1 MQNEFGSEQSPHST
15 RMSRDLDLDTTLQ
28 ELPLY
33 ESAISI
39 SCLGVELADLIAQN
53 PRLPGVLL
61 TDGKELVGIVSRRQ
75 LLEYLLLPQG
85 MTFFLD
91 QPLQVF
97 WGHNNADILILPGD
111 MLILTAM
118 QKALKRSR
126 RIIAD
131 PIVVQVSDSQYRIL
145 DFGQLSLVSWQIRG
159 IEAQVRYE
167 RSQAQMIQTEK
178 MASLGRLVDG
188 IAHEILDPVGFI
200 WGNLT
205 HISSYSQDL
214 LELLSIYE
222 KHNNTHS
229 SELEELREEIE
240 ISYLRQ
246 DFPQAI
252 ESIETGAKR
261 LRDLAMSLQNFCHV
275 DEVYPK
281 PADLHAC
288 LDGIILLLKSR
299 LGSNIQIVRTY
310 GHLPPIVCYISKLTQ
325 VFTNILT
332 NAVDA
337 LLDRAA
343 MQQWKQEFDR
353 TYLNQD
359 PPTIEIETKIIH
371 RLSDR
376 DRQERTVEDRF
387 VSIRIIDNGIGMTR
401 EQQEQILESF
411 SVARRAAKET
421 SLAVSYQIITAKH
434 GGIFNFKSQ
443 LGEGSEF
450 EIIIPL
456 LQ

>member
-1 MQNEFGSEQSPHST
+1 MQNEFGSEISSHPSKMT
-15 RMSRDLDLDTTLQ
+15 RDLDLDTTLQ

-33 ESAISI
+33 DSTISI

-61 TDGKELVGIVSRRQ
+61 TDREELIGIVSRRQ
-75 LLEYLLLPQG
+75 FLEYLLLPQG

-111 MLILTAM
+111 MPILTAM
-118 QKALKRSR
+118 QKALKRSS

-131 PIVVQVSDSQYRIL
+131 PIVVQLDASQYRIL

-159 IEAQVRYE
+159 IETQVRYE

-205 HISSYSQDL
+205 HISNYSQDL
-214 LELLSIYE
+214 LELISVYENNLSV
-222 KHNNTHS
+222 TS
-229 SELEELREEIE
+229 PEIE
-240 ISYLRQ
+240 EVRETIEVAYLKK
-246 DFPQAI
+246 DFPRAV

-261 LRDLAMSLQNFCHV
+261 LRNLAMSLQNFCHV

-299 LGSNIQIVRTY
+299 LGSDLIIVRNY
-310 GHLPPIVCYISKLTQ
+310 GHLPPIVCYIGKLTQ

-343 MQQWKQEFDR
+343 AQKWQQEFDR
-353 TYLNQD
+353 AYLIQN
-359 PPTIEIETKIIH
+359 PPQIEIETKIIH
-371 RLSDR
+371 RTLEGNEAIE
-376 DRQERTVEDRF
+376 QRF
-387 VSIRIIDNGIGMTR
+387 VSIRILDNGIGMTQ
-401 EQQEQILESF
+401 EQQEQILASF
-411 SVARRAAKET
+411 SVERRAAKET

>member
-1 MQNEFGSEQSPHST
+1 MQNEFGSEKSSHSS
-15 RMSRDLDLDTTLQ
+15 RMERDIDLDTTLQ

-33 ESAISI
+33 NSTISI

-61 TDGKELVGIVSRRQ
+61 TDSEELVGIVSRRQ
-75 LLEYLLLPQG
+75 LLEYLLLPQA

-91 QPLQVF
+91 QPLRVF

-111 MLILTAM
+111 MPILTAM
-118 QKALKRSR
+118 QQALKRSS

-131 PIVVQVSDSQYRIL
+131 PIIVQLSSSQYRIL

-214 LELLSIYE
+214 LDLLSAYE
-222 KHNNTHS
+222 RNTIPTS
-229 SELEELREEIE
+229 QEIENIRETIE
-240 ISYLRQ
+240 ISYLKQ
-246 DFPQAI
+246 DFPQAV
-252 ESIETGAKR
+252 ESIATGAKR

-288 LDGIILLLKSR
+288 LDGIILLFKSR
-299 LGSNIQIVRTY
+299 LGSDIQIVRRY
-310 GHLPPIVCYISKLTQ
+310 GHLPPIVCYIGKLTQ
-325 VFTNILT
+325 VFTNIIT

-343 MQQWKQEFDR
+343 TQKWKQEFDR
-353 TYLNQD
+353 TALIQD
-359 PPTIEIETKIIH
+359 SPKIEIETRICSHSSQRGEAI
-371 RLSDR
+371 
-376 DRQERTVEDRF
+376 EERF
-387 VSIRIIDNGIGMTR
+387 VS
-401 EQQEQILESF
+401 
-411 SVARRAAKET
+411 
-421 SLAVSYQIITAKH
+421 
-434 GGIFNFKSQ
+434 
-443 LGEGSEF
+443 
-450 EIIIPL
+450 
-456 LQ
+456 

>member
-1 MQNEFGSEQSPHST
+1 MQNESGSEIPSHPSKMT
-15 RMSRDLDLDTTLQ
+15 RDLDLDTTLQ

-33 ESAISI
+33 DSQISI
-39 SCLGVELADLIAQN
+39 ACLGVELADLIAQN

-61 TDGKELVGIVSRRQ
+61 TDRDELIGIVSRRQ
-75 LLEYLLLPQG
+75 FLEYLLLPQG

-111 MLILTAM
+111 MPILTAM
-118 QKALKRSR
+118 QKALKRSS

-131 PIVVQVSDSQYRIL
+131 PIVVQLDASQYRIL

-159 IEAQVRYE
+159 IETQVRYE

-205 HISSYSQDL
+205 HISRYSQDL
-214 LELLSIYE
+214 LELISVYE
-222 KHNNTHS
+222 NNISAS
-229 SELEELREEIE
+229 STEVDEVRETIE
-240 ISYLRQ
+240 VDYLRK
-246 DFPQAI
+246 DFPRAV

-261 LRDLAMSLQNFCHV
+261 LRNLAMSLQNFCHV

-299 LGSNIQIVRTY
+299 LGSDISIVRNY
-310 GHLPPIVCYISKLTQ
+310 GHLPPIVCYIGKLTQ

-343 MQQWKQEFDR
+343 TQKWKQEFDR
-353 TYLNQD
+353 GYLAQNQ
-359 PPTIEIETKIIH
+359 PTIEIETKIIQ
-371 RLSDR
+371 RVPEYDSNID
-376 DRQERTVEDRF
+376 QRF
-387 VSIRIIDNGIGMTR
+387 VSIRILDNGIGMTPK
-401 EQQEQILESF
+401 QQEQILASF
-411 SVARRAAKET
+411 SVERRAAKET

-443 LGEGSEF
+443 FGEGSEF

>member
-1 MQNEFGSEQSPHST
+1 MQNEFGSETSSHPSKMT
-15 RMSRDLDLDTTLQ
+15 RDINLDTTLQ

-33 ESAISI
+33 DSAIAI
-39 SCLGVELADLIAQN
+39 SCLGVELADRIAQN

-61 TDGKELVGIVSRRQ
+61 TDREELIGIVSRRQ

-111 MLILTAM
+111 MPILTAM
-118 QKALKRSR
+118 QKALKRSA

-131 PIVVQVSDSQYRIL
+131 PIVVQLGTSQYRIL

-159 IEAQVRYE
+159 IETQVRYE
-167 RSQAQMIQTEK
+167 RSQGQMIQTEK

-205 HISSYSQDL
+205 HISNYSQDL
-214 LELLSIYE
+214 LELISVYE
-222 KHNNTHS
+222 NNITVS
-229 SELEELREEIE
+229 SPEIKE
-240 ISYLRQ
+240 VQETIEVTYLKK
-246 DFPQAI
+246 DFPRAV

-261 LRDLAMSLQNFCHV
+261 LRNLAMSLQNFCHV

-299 LGSNIQIVRTY
+299 LGSDILIVRNY
-310 GHLPPIVCYISKLTQ
+310 GRLPPIVCYIGKLTQ

-343 MQQWKQEFDR
+343 TQKWKQEFDR
-353 TYLNQD
+353 GYLIQN
-359 PPTIEIETKIIH
+359 PPKIEIETKIIH
-371 RLSDR
+371 RIPER
-376 DRQERTVEDRF
+376 DTAIEQRF
-387 VSIRIIDNGIGMTR
+387 VSIRILDNGIGMTQ
-401 EQQEQILESF
+401 EQQEQILASF
-411 SVARRAAKET
+411 SVERRAAKET

>member
-1 MQNEFGSEQSPHST
+1 MQNKFGSEKSSHASK
-15 RMSRDLDLDTTLQ
+15 MERDLDLDTTLQ

-33 ESAISI
+33 DSAIAI

-61 TDGKELVGIVSRRQ
+61 TDGEELVGIVSRRQ

-85 MTFFLD
+85 MGFFLD

-97 WGHNNADILILPGD
+97 WGHNNADILILPGN
-111 MLILTAM
+111 MHILTGM
-118 QKALKRSR
+118 QRALKRSP

-131 PIVVQVSDSQYRIL
+131 PIVVQLSSSEYRIL

-167 RSQAQMIQTEK
+167 RSHAQMIQTEK

-214 LELLSIYE
+214 LNLLSAYE
-222 KHNNTHS
+222 GDNMSVSQKVEN
-229 SELEELREEIE
+229 LRETIE
-240 ISYLRQ
+240 ISYLQ
-246 DFPQAI
+246 KDFPQAV
-252 ESIETGAKR
+252 ESIATGAKR

-281 PADLHAC
+281 PADLHSC

-299 LGSNIQIVRTY
+299 LSSDIQIVRNY
-310 GHLPPIVCYISKLTQ
+310 GHLPPIVCYIGKLTQ
-325 VFTNILT
+325 VFTNIFT
-332 NAVDA
+332 NAIDA

-343 MQQWKQEFDR
+343 TQKWKQEFDR
-353 TYLNQD
+353 TFLAQN
-359 PPTIEIETKIIH
+359 PPKIEIETQIFS
-371 RLSDR
+371 RSSSR
-376 DRQERTVEDRF
+376 DKSIKERF
-387 VSIRIIDNGIGMTR
+387 ISIRIVDNGIGMTL
-401 EQQEQILESF
+401 EQQEQIRDSF
-411 SVARRAAKET
+411 SIERRAAKET
-421 SLAVSYQIITAKH
+421 SLAISYQIVTAKH
-434 GGIFNFKSQ
+434 GGTFNFKSQ

-450 EIIIPL
+450 EIILPL

>member
-1 MQNEFGSEQSPHST
+1 MQNELGSEMPSHPSKMT
-15 RMSRDLDLDTTLQ
+15 RDLDLDTTLH

-33 ESAISI
+33 DSTISI

-61 TDGKELVGIVSRRQ
+61 TDREELVGIVSRRQ
-75 LLEYLLLPQG
+75 FLEYLLLPQG

-97 WGHNNADILILPGD
+97 WGHNNADILILPGN
-111 MLILTAM
+111 MPILTAM

-131 PIVVQVSDSQYRIL
+131 PIVVQLNSSQYRIL

-159 IEAQVRYE
+159 IETQVRYE

-205 HISSYSQDL
+205 HISRYSQDL
-214 LELLSIYE
+214 IDLIIAYE
-222 KHNNTHS
+222 ENTSVPS
-229 SELEELREEIE
+229 SYVEEMREDIE
-240 ISYLRQ
+240 IDYLRK
-246 DFPQAI
+246 DFPRAV

-299 LGSNIQIVRTY
+299 LGSDIVIVRNY
-310 GHLPPIVCYISKLTQ
+310 GPLPPIICYIGKLTQ

-343 MQQWKQEFDR
+343 TQKWTQEFDR
-353 TYLNQD
+353 GYLVQD
-359 PPTIEIETKIIH
+359 PPKIEIETKIIYH
-371 RLSDR
+371 IPNREETFE
-376 DRQERTVEDRF
+376 QRF
-387 VSIRIIDNGIGMTR
+387 VSIRIIDNGTGMTP

-411 SVARRAAKET
+411 SVERRADKET

-456 LQ
+456 FQ